1 MLESVREHK
10 RNQLAE
16 AKAVTAA
23 LEAEWARMTPDFDP
37 SFQTISGN
45 LYTVTA
51 LAQERAA
58 RDAIEY
64 VPQVLDER
72 GTATTPVAR
81 VEPKAFTGV
90 TGGGYSLMT
99 EFKTSVIRMKQAVAT
114 GASVFVALKLGR
126 SHMLRV
132 AQTAI
137 ADAGRGAE
145 RVTMATNKCGG
156 YVRVVTLPSCPK
168 CLILAG
174 RVYGSEEAFKR
185 HPHCFPEGV
194 VASGPALDAATRR
207 WYEGELVVLTTAS
220 GQELPVTGNHP
231 VLTRRGWVPANLL
244 NEGDEVFRSTRP
256 EGASSLVV
264 PDHDQV
270 PARVEDI
277 WSAFAVAGLDTVES
291 TPEDF
296 HGDGQDGKVNIVW
309 SDRSL
314 NNRAVP
320 AFFQHGFEQ
329 NLAGGTGATFSLYGE
344 GAPEVLDLWDASVAG
359 SLVGRGNLSLP
370 LSRRHGF
377 VPGFS
382 CGAHVTQF
390 DSHVGHAFSDR
401 ASGDRVLAGQRVQT
415 GTGFVL
421 PDDLSHGDIS
431 SGFPRWDAP
440 GAKFSVET
448 RGGYASAGLNLL
460 HRLSGQVEAD
470 RIVKLVRRD
479 FRGHVYSLSSSEGWH
494 VANSLIVSNC
504 DCRHVPFSERGDVRD
519 DEVLNPSEAF
529 DRLPTR
535 QQDEIFGQADAE
547 AIRSGADIYQVVNA
561 RRGMYTTAD
570 GFTYTREGT
579 TRRGL
584 YQLRQQ
590 TLGTPGRRRY
600 TPEQIQKVATSKDH
614 YLQLLKTYGY
624 IF

>member
-10 RNQLAE
+10 RNQLVE

-23 LEAEWARMTPDFDP
+23 LEAEWSRMTPDFDP
-37 SFQTISGN
+37 SFQTIAGN
-45 LYTVTA
+45 LYAVTA

-58 RDAIEY
+58 RDAIDY
-64 VPQVLDER
+64 VPEVLDER
-72 GTATTPVAR
+72 GTSTMPVAR

-114 GASVFVALKLGR
+114 GASVFVALKVGR

-145 RVTMATNKCGG
+145 RVSMATNKCGG

-185 HPHCFPEGV
+185 HP
-194 VASGPALDAATRR
+194 R
-207 WYEGELVVLTTAS
+207 
-220 GQELPVTGNHP
+220 
-231 VLTRRGWVPANLL
+231 
-244 NEGDEVFRSTRP
+244 
-256 EGASSLVV
+256 
-264 PDHDQV
+264 
-270 PARVEDI
+270 
-277 WSAFAVAGLDTVES
+277 
-291 TPEDF
+291 
-296 HGDGQDGKVNIVW
+296 
-309 SDRSL
+309 
-314 NNRAVP
+314 
-320 AFFQHGFEQ
+320 
-329 NLAGGTGATFSLYGE
+329 
-344 GAPEVLDLWDASVAG
+344 
-359 SLVGRGNLSLP
+359 
-370 LSRRHGF
+370 
-377 VPGFS
+377 
-382 CGAHVTQF
+382 
-390 DSHVGHAFSDR
+390 
-401 ASGDRVLAGQRVQT
+401 
-415 GTGFVL
+415 
-421 PDDLSHGDIS
+421 
-431 SGFPRWDAP
+431 
-440 GAKFSVET
+440 
-448 RGGYASAGLNLL
+448 
-460 HRLSGQVEAD
+460 
-470 RIVKLVRRD
+470 
-479 FRGHVYSLSSSEGWH
+479 
-494 VANSLIVSNC
+494 C
-504 DCRHVPFSERGDVRD
+504 DCRHAPFSERGDVRD
-519 DEVLNPSEAF
+519 DEVLNPSEVF
-529 DRLPTR
+529 DRLPNR

-547 AIRSGADIYQVVNA
+547 AIRNGADIYQVVNA